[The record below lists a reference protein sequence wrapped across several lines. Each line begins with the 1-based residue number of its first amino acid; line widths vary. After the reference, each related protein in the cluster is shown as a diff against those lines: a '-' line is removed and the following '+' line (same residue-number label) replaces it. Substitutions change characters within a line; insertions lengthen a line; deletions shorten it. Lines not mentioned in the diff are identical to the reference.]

1 MPEQLPKVEFELDE
15 SKLLRLR
22 FSEPRSGEGEYGT
35 WWLYGADEFDSD
47 LKVWKQ
53 VSWFTNERIVAIL
66 KNWKVK
72 KGDEFLVAKKAGEN
86 KETGKVF
93 TYFVITN
100 KKTKETM
107 STKDMASKPEEHQLT
122 PEDLGLIPEDS
133 PKSEL
138 PVLASLSISSE
149 LLTGLV
155 DQIKEVLEKSNC
167 KIPEN
172 FALTLLNCDGFWRTW
187 NTLIMGQAKL
197 NGR

>member
-1 MPEQLPKVEFELDE
+1 MPEKQIPKVEFELDE

-22 FSEPRSGEGEYGT
+22 FSEPVTGEGEFGT
-35 WWLYGADEFDSD
+35 WWLYGADEFDQEQ
-47 LKVWKQ
+47 KVWKQ
-53 VSWFTNERIVAIL
+53 VSWFANERMAAIL
-66 KNWKVK
+66 KDWKVK

-93 TYFVITN
+93 TYFVLTN
-100 KKTKETM
+100 KKTKMTK
-107 STKDMASKPEEHQLT
+107 STKDMDTPQREPELE
-122 PEDLGLIPEDS
+122 PFAEDS

-138 PVLASLSISSE
+138 PVLTSLSISSE

-167 KIPEN
+167 EIPQN

>member
-1 MPEQLPKVEFELDE
+1 MAEQLPKVEFELEE
-15 SKLLRLR
+15 SKLLKLR

-35 WWLYGADEFDSD
+35 WWLYGADEWDED
-47 LKVWKQ
+47 KRVWKQ

-66 KNWKVK
+66 KDWKAK
-72 KGDEFLVAKKAGEN
+72 KGDEFLVFKKAGES

-100 KKTKETM
+100 KKTKETK
-107 STKDMASKPEEHQLT
+107 STKDMNATPVEESLSESPPEES
-122 PEDLGLIPEDS
+122 PES
-133 PKSEL
+133 KL
-138 PVLASLSISSE
+138 PVLESLSTSSQ
-149 LLTGLV
+149 LLEGLIT
-155 DQIKEVLEKSNC
+155 QIEDVFKKHNTE
-167 KIPEN
+167 IPPD